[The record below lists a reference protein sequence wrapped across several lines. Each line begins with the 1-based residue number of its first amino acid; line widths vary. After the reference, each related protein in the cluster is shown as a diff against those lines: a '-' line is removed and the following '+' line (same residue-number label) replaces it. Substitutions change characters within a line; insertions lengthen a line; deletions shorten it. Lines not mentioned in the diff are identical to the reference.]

1 VSAYE
6 LSHFTENDDPSELRL
21 LGVASVVPLSDMVIS
36 LASKADSEPFVPAVL
51 ITDEPE

>member
-21 LGVASVVPLSDMVIS
+21 LGVASVVPLSDIVIS
-36 LASKADSEPFVPAVL
+36 SALKADSDPLVPDAS